1 MPKSQVP
8 QILALLPSHSIIPCH
23 RGNWNKR
30 SYIKSRSEK
39 VVQLNLEFVDIHG
52 WWYMGVF
59 VRDRCVWYQCIPNSG
74 WILRRHFF
82 LGILNDSLGTRGPYW
97 ATSEV
102 FSSEK
107 RSDVT
112 VCDSFILWLS
122 FLSPSTPHPTPC
134 TLAKT
139 LVYLFPVFWPVF
151 LVLFPTVQGVRKIRS
166 SSWDTWLSGRET
178 GVEHCDFVHLETHS
192 SGYMRPMWLE
202 FRWHSKE
209 RRELEMEG
217 CQRKGRSKELRKDC
231 GDSLVA
237 VCG

>member
-1 MPKSQVP
+1 MAPHPLPTPNSPAESRVLTPLPWLPRLLLTPTTLPWAPPGIFLLLQAPMPKSQVP

-23 RGNWNKR
+23 RGNTEISVAILSLEW
-30 SYIKSRSEK
+30 EK

-74 WILRRHFF
+74 WILRKAFFSGHFEWF
-82 LGILNDSLGTRGPYW
+82 PRNKRPILGQMLK
-97 ATSEV
+97 
-102 FSSEK
+102 FSHQKK

-122 FLSPSTPHPTPC
+122 FSPPAPC

-151 LVLFPTVQGVRKIRS
+151 LVFVSNRS
-166 SSWDTWLSGRET
+166 GSQENQ
-178 GVEHCDFVHLETHS
+178 
-192 SGYMRPMWLE
+192 
-202 FRWHSKE
+202 K
-209 RRELEMEG
+209 
-217 CQRKGRSKELRKDC
+217 
-231 GDSLVA
+231 
-237 VCG
+237 